1 MANRP
6 SWSASSRGMNVRRRS
21 DEFNHFGW
29 LYSTWTTLFTLF
41 TAHSKN
47 RPLDGKW
54 HVYPE
59 MAAAGLW
66 TTPSDLARAGIQLQ
80 LALKGDSNCVLSRE
94 TATAML
100 TPGIEKEIGIG
111 FFLSGTGR
119 NVRFGY
125 DGRDEGFV
133 AEMTM
138 YKETGNG
145 AVIMINSNE
154 GSAMLYE
161 IERAIAREYDWLGYF
176 DEEKKAV
183 ALSDETMGRFVGI
196 YTNRAGLEY
205 SVIHENDHLLFRPPG
220 QPPIEVYPK
229 SGTNFFMKI
238 LNAEIAF
245 DVTKDGHVNGLKL
258 QQEGRSFSAERKP

>member
-119 NVRFGY
+119 NVRFGH
-125 DGRDEGFV
+125 DGWDEGFV

-138 YKETGNG
+138 YKETGCG
-145 AVIMINSNE
+145 AVIMLNSNE
-154 GSAMLYE
+154 GNPLLYE
-161 IERAIAREYDWLGYF
+161 IERAIDREYHWIGYF
-176 DEEKKAV
+176 TEEKQPQTLSTG
-183 ALSDETMGRFVGI
+183 ALSALVAT
-196 YTNRAGLEY
+196 YSSKSGLQY
-205 SVIHENDHLLFRPPG
+205 SVTQENGHLFLKPAG
-220 QPPIEVYPK
+220 QPPIQIYPESETK
-229 SGTNFFMKI
+229 FFTTI
-238 LNAEIAF
+238 LNTEITF
-245 DVTKDGHVNGLKL
+245 ERTEDGHVQGLALRQAGKTT
-258 QQEGRSFSAERKP
+258 SAA